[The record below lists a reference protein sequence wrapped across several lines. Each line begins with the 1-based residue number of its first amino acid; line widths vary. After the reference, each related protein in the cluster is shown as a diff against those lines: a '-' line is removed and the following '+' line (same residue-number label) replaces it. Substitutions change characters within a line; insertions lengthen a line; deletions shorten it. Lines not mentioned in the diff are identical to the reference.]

1 MEISVSFIKYN
12 FIVRDGAG
20 ICKRGVG
27 KDGVVKKLI
36 TLQNGDV
43 KLDNM

>member
-27 KDGVVKKLI
+27 KMGFHLV
-36 TLQNGDV
+36 
-43 KLDNM
+43 